1 MVILHGLIIFPLL
14 SLQVQTEGDA
24 EERKMKR
31 AKLMDSE
38 LKTGPDTVLHM
49 TISKGQE
56 RVALQLLNAVPM
68 KYNIAALDPVIE
80 KNMKT
85 YK

>member
-1 MVILHGLIIFPLL
+1 
-14 SLQVQTEGDA
+14 VQAEGDA

-38 LKTGPDTVLHM
+38 LKTGPETVLHM

-80 KNMKT
+80 KKYEKHINNIEHMPLFFHFG
-85 YK
+85 

>member
-1 MVILHGLIIFPLL
+1 MVVLHALIISSLL
-14 SLQVQTEGDA
+14 SLQVQTDDA

-68 KYNIAALDPVIE
+68 KYSIAALDPVIE
-80 KNMKT
+80 KKYET
-85 YK
+85 I